1 MSSTYTE
8 GAHHWLEL
16 VHESVI
22 VRDQAGRILAWN
34 RASSE
39 LYGFSAERAIGT
51 VADELLRSQY
61 PDPPTL
67 SFGAPAGAT
76 GWEGTAIRTHADG
89 RPLQVKVRWAADF
102 DASGTASA
110 IVETGLDRTE
120 LNEQQ
125 AALEESEYRYRNL
138 FEAMAASFWVCDFTR
153 TGAMIRALRKQG
165 IEDLQGYFAAHPE
178 FVRTMMEGSVVV
190 DCNEQS
196 LVLVGGSKD
205 DVIGKGTE
213 WIWGRSS
220 TADYAGA
227 LLASVGGAPNYSV
240 ETKLRRLDG
249 SEFDAL
255 FTACFP
261 SGTVKRGLLLIGIID
276 ISARKQAFAALE
288 RSELRYRT
296 LFQSM
301 AVGFWQL
308 DTRGL
313 NERFAALRAQGVSD
327 LRGYMERH
335 PQFVNEAM
343 DNLVAVDVNDQALR
357 LFGGTE
363 RQQLLGPIRKFWL
376 PERLEAIRGS
386 IESAYRNETG
396 YQAETVMRTIEGRPI
411 DVLFFVTGPQEMR
424 RTGVVLVGAIDIS
437 EQVAARAERRSLQAE
452 LAHAARV
459 SILGELT
466 ASIAHEVNQPLAA
479 ITTNGEASLRWLNRP
494 QPDLEEVRAL
504 TRYSIA
510 DARRAADII
519 ARIRTMAKRRAPE
532 SAALALNDVVEEA
545 LQFLQPELR
554 AHHVALDLSLDA
566 SLAEVMADRIQLQ
579 QVVVNLVM
587 NALQAMDRVAPASR
601 GIRVVTRAATDGG
614 VCLDVEDSGP
624 GLPPEGLPRLFES
637 FYTTKVDGVG
647 LGLAVCRSILHNYG
661 GEIRASNREAG
672 PGARFTVSLPALSPP
687 P

>member
-1 MSSTYTE
+1 MSSIDSK
-8 GAHHWLEL
+8 AHHWLEL

-22 VRDQAGRILAWN
+22 VRDRAGRILAWN
-34 RASSE
+34 RASAE
-39 LYGFSAERAIGT
+39 LYGFPPERAIGAA
-51 VADELLRSQY
+51 ADELLRSQY
-61 PDPPTL
+61 PEPPAL
-67 SFGAPAGAT
+67 SFDASAGGT
-76 GWEGTAIRTHADG
+76 GWEGIAIRTHADG
-89 RPLQVKVRWAADF
+89 RALEVKVRWAMDF
-102 DASGTASA
+102 DAAGAPA
-110 IVETGLDRTE
+110 AVVETGFDRTE
-120 LNEQQ
+120 LNQQQ
-125 AALEESEYRYRNL
+125 AALAESEYRYRNL
-138 FEAMAASFWVCDFTR
+138 FEAMAASFWVCDFTQ

-165 IEDLQGYFAAHPE
+165 VEDLQAYFAAHPE
-178 FVRTMMEGSVVV
+178 FVRAMMEGSVVV

-196 LVLVGGSKD
+196 LALVGGGKQ

-213 WIWGRSS
+213 WIWAASS

-227 LLASVGGAPNYSV
+227 LLASVGGAANYSV
-240 ETKLRRLDG
+240 ETRLRRLDG

-301 AVGFWQL
+301 AVGFWQI
-308 DTRGL
+308 DTRSL

-327 LRGYMERH
+327 LRAYMERH
-335 PQFVNEAM
+335 PRFVDESM
-343 DNLVAVDVNDQALR
+343 DNLIAVDVNDQALR
-357 LFGGTE
+357 LFGGGE
-363 RQQLLGPIRKFWL
+363 RRQMLGPIRKFWL

-396 YQAETVMRTIEGRPI
+396 YQAETVMRTIDGRPI

-424 RTGVVLVGAIDIS
+424 STGIVLVGAIDIS

-504 TRYSIA
+504 TQYSIA

-532 SAALALNDVVEEA
+532 TAALSLNDVVEEA

-554 AHHVALDLSLDA
+554 AHHVELGLSLGAD
-566 SLAEVMADRIQLQ
+566 LGEVRADRIQLQ

-587 NALQAMDRVAPASR
+587 NALQAMDRIPAGRS
-601 GIRVVTRAATDGG
+601 IRVVTRSAQDGK

-637 FYTTKVDGVG
+637 FYTTKEDGVG

-661 GEIRASNREAG
+661 GEIRAANRETG
-672 PGARFTVSLPALSPP
+672 QGARFTVTLPARS
-687 P
+687 